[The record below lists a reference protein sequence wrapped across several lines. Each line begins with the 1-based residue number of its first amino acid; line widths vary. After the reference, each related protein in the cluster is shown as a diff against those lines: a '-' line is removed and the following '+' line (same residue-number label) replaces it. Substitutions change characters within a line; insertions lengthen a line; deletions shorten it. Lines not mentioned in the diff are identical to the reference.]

1 MLYKSVLKEIPPA
14 PMDKVVV
21 RKLLYMGVSKVVET
35 EKCGKVLVVDI
46 HRRKMPKDLLYRFFS
61 DGTGFQ
67 IYDVKNDS
75 WTQSKMQG
83 LLSGRT
89 GYTFYG
95 WVSQDCQI
103 AATPE
108 TITMM
113 KEFLGE
119 DKGRSR
125 EGITGIM
132 DDFIGKISSEKRHRA
147 FENKRRRIDEKMDM
161 YPELPSDFK
170 SYLKEDVFRQYIFM
184 SKLEKGKKPGIC
196 TSCGKKLKLEKGTK
210 HRSIIV
216 YPKCGREVVAFEKRY
231 IDSIAEKATVCIA
244 DRIDN
249 QLILRWIN
257 IIGYWYISSKSGKC
271 EFGFNTDEY
280 FRTMYLWEK
289 GQPKIRHYDYKYVY
303 PYGAEWREKD
313 YSQDDLS
320 YVYNHNLEAVFGK
333 KYYNVDLQQE
343 LSENIQPLHFVKM
356 LDNLKN
362 LPPTEYLVKMGM
374 YRLASQLDPD
384 NMKAGRDF
392 GTILGV
398 NPQYKKMYC
407 ENNISLDEHNLIQAS
422 NAWVTEEDFMKMRR
436 LNLNSSQ
443 TVTAC
448 DMLANM
454 SYKRF
459 VNYFTKQR
467 RIYPRQ
473 NFDQLLR
480 WYNDYI
486 DMSKQMEIDLSHKSV
501 RFPKDIKV
509 AHDRLLK
516 EYKVIENE
524 ILDEQ
529 LRKATERLY
538 AGLTE
543 YKNDGYAIVFPR
555 TKTEFIVEGQSLNH
569 CVGTNE
575 SYFNNH
581 LKGTKMIFFI
591 RKEEEI
597 STPFVTMEIDM
608 QRLIIQQIYGYGDKR
623 PAQAVINFA
632 NKFLSLLKNDNVA
645 VGRVS

>member
-1 MLYKSVLKEIPPA
+1 MLYKSALKEIPPI
-14 PMDKVVV
+14 PMDKVIL
-21 RKLLYMGVSKVVET
+21 RKFQYKGVSKIVDT
-35 EKCGKVLVVDI
+35 KKCGKVLVVDI
-46 HRRKMPKDLLYRFFS
+46 HKRKPKEMLYRFFS

-75 WTQSKMQG
+75 WTQSKVQS

-89 GYTFYG
+89 GYTYYG
-95 WVSQDCQI
+95 WVGQDRQI

-108 TITMM
+108 TIAMM
-113 KEFLGE
+113 KKFLGE
-119 DKGRSR
+119 DKGRNR

-132 DDFIGKISSEKRHRA
+132 DDFIGNIIAERRLKTYH
-147 FENKRRRIDEKMDM
+147 NKRMRIDEKMAM
-161 YPELPSDFK
+161 YPALPADFK
-170 SYLKEDVFRQYIFM
+170 SYLKEDVFPQYVFM
-184 SKLEKGKKPGIC
+184 SKLEKGKKPGVC

-210 HRSIIV
+210 HRSIITC
-216 YPKCGREVVAFEKRY
+216 PKCGREVVAFEKRY
-231 IDSIAEKATVCIA
+231 IDSIAENATVCIT
-244 DRIDN
+244 DRVDN

-257 IIGYWYISSKSGKC
+257 IVGYWYISAKTGKC
-271 EFGFNTDEY
+271 EFSFKTDEF
-280 FRTMYLWEK
+280 FRTMYLREK
-289 GQPKIRHYDYKYVY
+289 GQLKIRHFEFKYVY
-303 PYGAEWREKD
+303 PWGAEWREKD
-313 YSQDDLS
+313 FSKDDLS
-320 YVYNHNLEAVFGK
+320 YVYSHNLEAVFGK
-333 KYYNVDLQQE
+333 RYYNVDLQQE

-398 NPQYKKMYC
+398 NPQYKKLYC
-407 ENNISLDEHNLIQAS
+407 DKNISLDEHNLIQAS

-443 TVTAC
+443 TSTAC
-448 DMLANM
+448 DMLATM

-486 DMSKQMEIDLSHKSV
+486 DMSEQMEIDLSHKSV
-501 RFPKDIKV
+501 RFPKDIKE

-516 EYKVIENE
+516 EYKVVENE

-581 LKGTKMIFFI
+581 MKGTKMIFFI

-632 NKFLSLLKNDNVA
+632 NKFLRLLKNENVA
-645 VGRVS
+645 VGRAS

>member
-1 MLYKSVLKEIPPA
+1 MLYKSVLKEIPPI
-14 PMDKVVV
+14 PMDKVVM
-21 RKLLYMGVSKVVET
+21 RKFQYKGVSKIIKT
-35 EKCGKVLVVDI
+35 EKCGKILVVDI
-46 HRRKMPKDLLYRFFS
+46 HRRKPKELIYRFFS
-61 DGTGFQ
+61 DGTAFQ
-67 IYDVKNDS
+67 IYDVKNDK
-75 WTQSKMQG
+75 WTQSKVQG
-83 LLSGRT
+83 LLTGRT
-89 GYTFYG
+89 GYVFYG
-95 WVSQDCQI
+95 YISTENQI

-108 TITMM
+108 TISMM

-119 DKGRSR
+119 AKNRNR

-132 DDFIGKISSEKRHRA
+132 DDFIGNISSEKRQRA

-170 SYLKEDVFRQYIFM
+170 SYLKEDVFSQYVFM
-184 SKLEKGKKPGIC
+184 SKLEKGKKPGVC

-210 HRSIIV
+210 HRSIMKC
-216 YPKCGREVVAFEKRY
+216 PKCGREVVAFEKRY
-231 IDSIAEKATVCIA
+231 IDSIAEKATVCIS
-244 DRIDN
+244 DRVDN

-257 IIGYWYISSKSGKC
+257 IIGYWYISEKTGKC
-271 EFGFNTDEY
+271 EFGFKTDEY
-280 FRTMYLWEK
+280 FRTMYLREK
-289 GQPKIRHYDYKYVY
+289 GQLKIRHYDFKYVY

-313 YSQDDLS
+313 YSKDDLS

-384 NMKAGRDF
+384 NMKSGRDF

-398 NPQYKKMYC
+398 NPQYKKLYC
-407 ENNISLDEHNLIQAS
+407 EKNISLDEH

-443 TVTAC
+443 TSTAC
-448 DMLANM
+448 DMLATM

-486 DMSKQMEIDLSHKSV
+486 DMSEQMEIDLSHKSV

-516 EYKVIENE
+516 EYKVVENE

-555 TKTEFIVEGQSLNH
+555 TKTDFIIEGQSLSH
-569 CVGTNE
+569 CVGTQE
-575 SYFNNH
+575 KYFKNH
-581 LKGTKMIFFI
+581 LEGTNMIFFV
-591 RKEEEI
+591 RKAEEI
-597 STPFVTMEIDM
+597 GKPFVTMEIDM
-608 QRLIIQQIYGYGDKR
+608 RRLVIQQIYGYGDKR

-632 NKFLSLLKNDNVA
+632 NKFLRLLKNDNVA